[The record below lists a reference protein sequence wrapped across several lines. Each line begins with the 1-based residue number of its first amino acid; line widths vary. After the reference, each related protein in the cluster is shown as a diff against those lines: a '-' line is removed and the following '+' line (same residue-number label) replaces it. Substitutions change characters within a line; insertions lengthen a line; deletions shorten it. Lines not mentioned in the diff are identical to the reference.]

1 MYAISLG
8 DDGAELRP
16 LEPWHAEEFLAHLDR
31 GREFVGRYITFGS
44 RETDTGSARALLQM
58 YAQRRAEDGGSLHGI
73 WLSGTLVGGV
83 LFRTFDAAQGVC
95 EVGCWLEP
103 AGTGRGLVTR
113 AMRVLLDWAFDERG
127 IHRVEWY
134 AASANESSVAV
145 ARRLG
150 MTRDAVLRESR
161 LHRGV
166 RYDVEIWSVLAPEW
180 RAARAGR
187 TVTSGRKY

>member
-16 LEPWHAEEFLAHLDR
+16 LEPWHAGEFLAHLDR
-31 GREFVGRYITFGS
+31 GREFIGQYIGFGA
-44 RETDTGSARALLQM
+44 RETDVDSARALLTS
-58 YAQRRAEDGGSLHGI
+58 YAEKRAADSGSLHGI
-73 WLSGTLVGGV
+73 WLDGKLVGGV
-83 LFRTFDAAQGVC
+83 LFRTFDAAQGNC

-103 AGTGRGLVTR
+103 AAAGRGLVTR
-113 AMRVLLDWAFDERG
+113 AITVLVDWAVDERG
-127 IHRVEWY
+127 MHRVEWY
-134 AASANESSVAV
+134 AASANRPSINV

-166 RYDVEIWSVLAPEW
+166 RHDIEVWSVLAPEW
-180 RAARAGR
+180 RAARARASRGDH
-187 TVTSGRKY
+187 

>member
-31 GREFVGRYITFGS
+31 GREFIQQFIPFGS
-44 RETDTGSARALLQM
+44 TTTDVASAREHLQR
-58 YAQRRAEDGGSLHGI
+58 YADLRAADTGSLHGL
-73 WLSGTLVGGV
+73 WLEGKLVGGV
-83 LFRTFDAAQGVC
+83 LFLNFDAEHGNC

-113 AMRVLLDWAFDERG
+113 AMRILIDWAVEERG
-127 IHRVEWY
+127 IHRVEWI
-134 AASANESSVAV
+134 AASANVPSVNG

-150 MTRDAVLRESR
+150 MTRDAVLRESYP
-161 LHRGV
+161 HRGV
-166 RYDVEIWSVLAPEW
+166 RLDMEVWSVLAPEW
-180 RAARAGR
+180 RAARAR
-187 TVTSGRKY
+187 EQR

>member
-31 GREFVGRYITFGS
+31 GREFIGQYIPFGS
-44 RETDTGSARALLQM
+44 GATDAASARELLQR
-58 YAQRRAEDGGSLHGI
+58 YADHRAADTGSLHGL
-73 WLSGTLVGGV
+73 WLEGRLVGGV
-83 LFRTFDAAQGVC
+83 LFLNFDAAQGNC

-113 AMRVLLDWAFDERG
+113 AMRLLIDWAVEQRG
-127 IHRVEWY
+127 IHRVEWV
-134 AASANESSVAV
+134 AASANEPSVNG

-150 MTRDAVLRESR
+150 MTRDAVLRESFPY
-161 LHRGV
+161 RGV
-166 RYDVEIWSVLAPEW
+166 RHDMEVWSVLAPDW
-180 RAARAGR
+180 RAARAR
-187 TVTSGRKY
+187 TSD

>member
-31 GREFVGRYITFGS
+31 GREFIGQYIAFGS
-44 RETDTGSARALLQM
+44 RETDASSARALLRG
-58 YAQRRAEDGGSLHGI
+58 YAERRAEDSGSLHGI

-83 LFRTFDAAQGVC
+83 LFRTFDAARGVC

-113 AMRVLLDWAFDERG
+113 AMRVLLDWAVDERG
-127 IHRVEWY
+127 IHRVEWH
-134 AASANESSVAV
+134 AASANQASVNI

-150 MTRDAVLRESR
+150 MTRDAVLRES
-161 LHRGV
+161 HPYRGV
-166 RYDVEIWSVLAPEW
+166 RHDIEIWSVLAPEW
-180 RAARAGR
+180 RTARARGA
-187 TVTSGRKY
+187 S